1 MPTSLIQSLDR
12 GLILLETVAK
22 ARRPLGLDELAAV
35 LNIDRSSVFRLAN
48 TLKHHGLLAQLPD
61 TKNYVLGSA
70 VGRMASLFPWSDVLA
85 MFAREQVAALAAQTQ
100 ETTHLAV
107 REGRQAAL
115 IQHQL
120 TRQPV
125 GVSLGSGECVP
136 LYCTSVGR
144 ALLIDYDRAQLAAL
158 LGDEPLPTFNKR
170 TINSLDALAEEC
182 LHSRQRG
189 FALDDQEYHDGVRC
203 MAAPIRDSS
212 GEVVASIGISA
223 PVNRLP
229 EPRIKEIAQMVIEA
243 AHTIGAKLNHVSSRA
258 SAVLPV
264 ALGAS
269 AMAAVSGNDTIK
281 VALVG
286 CGSRGTGAASQ
297 ALRTKGPIKLWAMAD
312 LFADRLEGSLAA
324 LTKGEAADYDRD
336 AYQGFTSKIDVPPER
351 RFVGFDGFQKAI
363 DSGVDLVILATPPQ
377 FRPAQYAYAV
387 EQGKHVFMEKPV
399 AVDAPGIRQIL
410 AANENAKQKNLKVVV
425 GLMLRHNLR
434 IQETVK
440 RLQDG
445 AIGDIPLLRCYWNMG
460 AMRDT
465 PPRPSDVSEMLYQL
479 RNPYHFLWLSGDYI
493 IDALLHFL
501 DVCCWVKGTHPIR
514 AQGNGGRLVLSDT
527 QQGDTYDHHFVEF
540 TFADG
545 SIMAAQTRQINGC
558 WNNSSADAHG
568 TTGSAR
574 LDHGVIQGPNAWRFR
589 GDVPNPY
596 QVEHDVLIDA
606 IRRDQPHNEVDYAV
620 ASTMTAIMGRMASY
634 SGQVV
639 NWETALNSA
648 VRLGP
653 ENCSFDTP
661 PPAVADPSG
670 KYPVALPGVGRVF

>member
-1 MPTSLIQSLDR
+1 MSTSLIQSLDR

-85 MFAREQVAALAAQTQ
+85 MFAREQVAALASQTQ

-120 TRQPV
+120 TEQPL
-125 GVSLGSGECVP
+125 GVSLGSGHCVP

-144 ALLIDYDRAQLAAL
+144 ALLIDYDRNRLVAL
-158 LGDEPLPTFNKR
+158 LGDEPLPAFNKR
-170 TINSLDALAEEC
+170 TIGSIEALTDEC
-182 LHSRQRG
+182 QRSQQRG

-223 PVNRLP
+223 PVERLP
-229 EPRIKEIAQMVIEA
+229 EQRIKEISKMVIEA
-243 AHTIGAKLNHVSSRA
+243 ARTIGGKLNHVSSRA
-258 SAVLPV
+258 SILLAT
-264 ALGAS
+264 ATGATAMAS
-269 AMAAVSGNDTIK
+269 AGDDTIK
-281 VALVG
+281 IALVG

-312 LFADRLEGSLAA
+312 LFADRLEGSLAS

-336 AYQGFTSKIDVPPER
+336 AYQGLTTKIDVPPER

-363 DSGVDLVILATPPQ
+363 DSGADLVILATPPQ
-377 FRPAQYAYAV
+377 FRPAHYEYAV
-387 EQGKHVFMEKPV
+387 KQGKHVFMEKPV
-399 AVDAPGIRQIL
+399 AVDAPGIRQVF
-410 AANENAKQKNLKVVV
+410 ATNEEAKRKNLKVVV
-425 GLMLRHNLR
+425 GLMLRHNIR

-460 AMRDT
+460 TMRDT
-465 PPRPSDVSEMLYQL
+465 APRPPDVSEMNYQL

-501 DVCCWVKGTHPIR
+501 DVCCWVKGTHPIS
-514 AQGNGGRLVLSDT
+514 AQGQGGRLVHSDT

-545 SIMAAQTRQINGC
+545 STMAAQTRQINGC
-558 WNNSSADAHG
+558 WNISSAHAHG
-568 TTGSAR
+568 TTGAAQ
-574 LDHGVIQGPNAWRFR
+574 LDHGVIQGVNAWRFH

-634 SGQVV
+634 SGQLVK
-639 NWETALNSA
+639 WETALNSA
-648 VRLGP
+648 IRLGP
-653 ENCSFDTP
+653 EKCDFDTV
-661 PPAVADPSG
+661 PPAVADPRG
-670 KYPVALPGVGRVF
+670 IYPVAVPGVGRVF